1 MRIYTLTI
9 IKETQELNA
18 EVTTT
23 LYAKPE
29 DAIEAYN
36 KAFDEAQKEAED
48 YKEIHEDDEIVT
60 DTPYR
65 WWSICDMEG
74 SYDRITIELDTKGLM

>member
-1 MRIYTLTI
+1 MEIYILTI

-36 KAFDEAQKEAED
+36 KAFDEAQAEAKNYETVCED
-48 YKEIHEDDEIVT
+48 NEIVT
-60 DTPYR
+60 NTPYR
-65 WWSICDMEG
+65 WWSIYDEDG
-74 SYDRITIELDTKGLM
+74 SYDRITIELDTKEVM